1 MNDKF
6 LNYGL
11 WGTHLGPVELM
22 NADPPGS
29 LGRYWAWFQV
39 RILMPLMAF
48 NRGSIAIIFHDCE
61 ARDVA
66 DGLRRSRDM

>member
-1 MNDKF
+1 
-6 LNYGL
+6 
-11 WGTHLGPVELM
+11 
-22 NADPPGS
+22 
-29 LGRYWAWFQV
+29 
-39 RILMPLMAF
+39 MPLMAF